1 MLSLDRRM
9 SFSVEFNRV
18 AVSVAEMLAR
28 QMDDVFLGLVQDTET
43 DRLDPIYKTAK
54 AANRI
59 VVLCR
64 RLADEIKRYEHCD
77 QLRRE
82 VEEEDIPF

>member
-1 MLSLDRRM
+1 MARTEPHDPTHRT
-9 SFSVEFNRV
+9 
-18 AVSVAEMLAR
+18 AE
-28 QMDDVFLGLVQDTET
+28 
-43 DRLDPIYKTAK
+43 

-64 RLADEIKRYEHCD
+64 RLAEEVRRYERCD

-82 VEEEDIPF
+82 AEEDHVPF

>member
-1 MLSLDRRM
+1 MLSLDRRI
-9 SFSVEFNRV
+9 SFEVEFNRV
-18 AVSVAEMLAR
+18 AIAVAEMLAR
-28 QMDDVFLGLVQDTET
+28 EMDDVFLGLVEGAGTEPH
-43 DRLDPIYKTAK
+43 DPTHRTAE

-64 RLADEIKRYEHCD
+64 RLAEEVRRYERCD

-82 VEEEDIPF
+82 AEEDHVPF